1 MLVAYGLSMAK
12 YPHLNSEGKK
22 DGLHNIMTSQFEV
35 EYEEVFHLKE
45 LYKHLHDWVDE
56 WNYTTLE
63 GMGEIESLY
72 MELVN
77 SKGEKNHYTWW
88 RFEREI
94 NSYVKYFIK
103 FDIITMKTTNVEVM
117 HNGKKVKMNKGNPVF
132 RAEAWVMLDW
142 QEQWKNHWLLKHLDY
157 WYVKRWYKPYI
168 DAHKKQ
174 LWFELYN
181 FEETIKQYLEL
192 VTTTELPEPFHPNKG
207 FED

>member
-1 MLVAYGLSMAK
+1 MVDR
-12 YPHLNSEGKK
+12 YPHINYAGKLDK
-22 DGLHNIMTSQFEV
+22 MHNIMTTEFEV
-35 EYEEVFHLKE
+35 EYEEVFHLKD
-45 LYKHLHDWVDE
+45 LYKHLKDWVDE
-56 WNYTTLE
+56 WNYKP
-63 GMGEIESLY
+63 MGGFGEVETLY
-72 MELVN
+72 MELVDG
-77 SKGEKNHYTWW
+77 KGQSNHYIWW

-103 FDIITMKTTNVEVM
+103 FNITTLLTTKIEVM
-117 HNGKKVKMNKGNPVF
+117 HNGQKVKMNKGNPIF

-142 QEQWKNHWLLKHLDY
+142 KQEWRKHWLLKHLDP
-157 WYVKRWYKPYI
+157 WYVKRWYKSFV

-192 VTTTELPEPFHPNKG
+192 NTTVDMPEPYHPNKG